1 MIKIDKNSLSQNHII
16 TNYEEIAQAFACI
29 IKSSNFQDDHNCNS
43 DLVNVEDIKVIMEVL
58 KENDSVDRY
67 SITPYCKHDIDLD
80 YENCKEGCNNE

>member
-43 DLVNVEDIKVIMEVL
+43 DLVNVEDIKVIMEVF
-58 KENDSVDRY
+58 KRKRF
-67 SITPYCKHDIDLD
+67 CR
-80 YENCKEGCNNE
+80 

>member
-43 DLVNVEDIKVIMEVL
+43 DLV